1 MLCRNRECCFLMLAS
16 MTLAWAGQA
25 AQSDGKAQ
33 PCKVTTKAGSHPC
46 TAAEEAGIAAK
57 QRHALE
63 GYQAHASG
71 QPYTKEEQ
79 GRALRLRLLGPEA
92 SPAAGPSAMSIRLD
106 RRPRNWSVLC
116 TMRRRRLATPEK
128 QAFETVTQGRTAT
141 RRRGLD
147 GAKITV

>member
-1 MLCRNRECCFLMLAS
+1 MSKLGILFLMLAS

-46 TAAEEAGIAAK
+46 TAAEEAEIAAK

-92 SPAAGPSAMSIRLD
+92 SPAAGPSRDEHSAEPASKKLERTLHD
-106 RRPRNWSVLC
+106 AAASTGDTGKAKPS
-116 TMRRRRLATPEK
+116 K
-128 QAFETVTQGRTAT
+128 Q
-141 RRRGLD
+141 
-147 GAKITV
+147 